1 MRTRDVAWDAILTVV
16 QLFGRSLLVVS
27 FVEVTTERLCQD
39 ADNGAHIW
47 VHILRI
53 LQVLKLRKH
62 IFSDRFVCP
71 RLLEVV
77 GAGEEWVL
85 DSLGT

>member
-1 MRTRDVAWDAILTVV
+1 MCARDVAWNAILTAV

-27 FVEVTTERLCQD
+27 FVEVATERLRQD

-62 IFSDRFVCP
+62 IFSNRFVSP
-71 RLLEVV
+71 SLLEVV
-77 GAGEEWVL
+77 GACKEWVL